1 VLITIEGLDGAGK
14 NTHAKALIK
23 RLEDTGYTTDLFSFP
38 RYGQTEFST
47 LISDYLNGRLG
58 TLDQIDPHFAA
69 LLFACERLESAP
81 ALIESLASRDVVV
94 VDRYV
99 ESNAAYQSAKLSPA
113 QRSAFIDW
121 IRKVE
126 YRIFRLPPPDLILFL
141 DVPLNLSERR
151 VMKHGRRAHSTGPDI
166 HERNRAYLER
176 CRDTYKQMMQV
187 DGSRWFNISCVDHES
202 GVRPIAETADRIWD
216 VVSSNISLRRGSK
229 D

>member
-14 NTHAKALIK
+14 NTHAKALVK
-23 RLEDTGYTTDLFSFP
+23 RLEDTGYTTGLFSFP

-81 ALIESLASRDVVV
+81 ALIESLASRDVV
-94 VDRYV
+94 
-99 ESNAAYQSAKLSPA
+99 AAKLSPA

-121 IRKVE
+121 IRKIE